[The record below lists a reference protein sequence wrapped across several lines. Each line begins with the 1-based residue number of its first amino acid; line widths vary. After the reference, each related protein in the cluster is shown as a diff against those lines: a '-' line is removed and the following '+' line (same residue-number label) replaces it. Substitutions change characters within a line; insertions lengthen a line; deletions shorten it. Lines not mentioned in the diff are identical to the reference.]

1 MAVCS
6 TSLKCITCKSTT
18 ISNRIM
24 QNTILPCFFFLAL
37 SLLGFFTGLR
47 FTDTGRAAEHVL
59 MEYNI
64 NGRVHV
70 FIYGSSIYTHRP
82 SCRACPPF
90 ATPCLW
96 ECHMSEKW
104 GRVLCHAMRDK
115 WRMHLAST
123 SEASE
128 SRLSME
134 EGRKCIGGERR
145 CELHILS
152 PHIQIACHICI
163 TRWRLIFDDVMHFA
177 THNGYACCFALCVGL
192 SVRGIFSISSTI
204 SIVSYPKK
212 ILSNKTNYQNRK

>member
-1 MAVCS
+1 LVVQMAVCS

-128 SRLSME
+128 STGCL
-134 EGRKCIGGERR
+134 GRQWQVPDVAHRAVLCSPGKKSRWGPPINGRR
-145 CELHILS
+145 KKMH
-152 PHIQIACHICI
+152 
-163 TRWRLIFDDVMHFA
+163 WRREKM
-177 THNGYACCFALCVGL
+177 
-192 SVRGIFSISSTI
+192 
-204 SIVSYPKK
+204 
-212 ILSNKTNYQNRK
+212 